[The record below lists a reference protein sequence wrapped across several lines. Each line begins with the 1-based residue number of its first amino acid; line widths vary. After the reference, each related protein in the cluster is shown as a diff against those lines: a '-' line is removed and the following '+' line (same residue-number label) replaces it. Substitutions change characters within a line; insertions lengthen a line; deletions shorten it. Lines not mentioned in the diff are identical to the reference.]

1 MRMLGQ
7 PYGQLRGA
15 ACNDDA
21 SLCQVALR
29 VRVRLL
35 GFPTLSEG
43 SQEVR
48 AGLFENP
55 FYDPI

>member
-1 MRMLGQ
+1 MLGQ